1 VGSPVISVP
10 VDRELQS
17 KAIGRYAVSKSFTH
31 FDEVLLLFPALLTLA
46 QAASSAQPQRPSKTP
61 STVVEI
67 QGRVIQLPHLPES
80 VQQAHS
86 EYGRIKLQLEQDLVD
101 LERNLQELYMDPD
114 QSEPLPPQLKSAA
127 MLEAEKN
134 LRIQMTT
141 VGSAGSSGG
150 NPRTGFGPENPS
162 SIAMGV
168 HAQLVEEN
176 LMTTRSIMLINDRK
190 APSLSRCWTPFAD
203 YLNECAQKLNN
214 FEGPRPAGQDLDVR
228 ILRAQAKVHFLERY
242 RSALWFCSVVWARMA
257 AGKPPS
263 PLRELGR

>member
-1 VGSPVISVP
+1 MGSPVISVP

-114 QSEPLPPQLKSAA
+114 QSEPDDHRRIRWKLWGQPADWIRPRKPIFDCHGGSCPTGRRKFDDYSFDNADQRPKGSISFEVLDALCRLPKRVR
-127 MLEAEKN
+127 AE
-134 LRIQMTT
+134 I
-141 VGSAGSSGG
+141 
-150 NPRTGFGPENPS
+150 E
-162 SIAMGV
+162 
-168 HAQLVEEN
+168 
-176 LMTTRSIMLINDRK
+176 
-190 APSLSRCWTPFAD
+190 
-203 YLNECAQKLNN
+203 
-214 FEGPRPAGQDLDVR
+214 
-228 ILRAQAKVHFLERY
+228 
-242 RSALWFCSVVWARMA
+242 
-257 AGKPPS
+257 
-263 PLRELGR
+263 